1 VKASPGAGSDAS
13 RPQVWTAAHPR
24 ELTPDLSEQGSGD
37 PSAEGYPAYGSASLS
52 DLLYAVAA
60 FVLEHWRVYL
70 VAALLGVFVP
80 FVLLTLRGPSYTATA
95 QFTPQGSDQPD
106 LGGLQGLAG
115 QLGVSL
121 RSGSSAPP
129 ELYAALASS
138 SMILSPIAADTFT
151 VMRDGA
157 TRHGTLAQLLKFT
170 GESPVRQRE
179 LVLRYLRG
187 QMDASVNRRTS
198 AIGLRV
204 TTPWREVS
212 LRVASQILD
221 QLNEFN
227 LRQRQ
232 STARAE
238 REFAERRLD
247 EQRALLRQAEDAAR
261 DFATRNRSTGSPTLQ
276 LEMDR
281 LQRVVSQR
289 QQVLTALEQSY
300 ESARMREVRDT
311 PVITVLQAPEALSIP
326 DPRGRIKW
334 ALVGLIVALLGASL
348 LVKTREMIAS
358 SRTAPS
364 PEARRFRT
372 ALAAARRSVLGP
384 FAGRTES

>member
-1 VKASPGAGSDAS
+1 MAPSGSSPEAASQQMRPAHQARNETVAWSEEGTEAS
-13 RPQVWTAAHPR
+13 
-24 ELTPDLSEQGSGD
+24 SG
-37 PSAEGYPAYGSASLS
+37 EGEYVEASTSLS
-52 DLLYAVAA
+52 DLIYALAAFALEHWRLYLVAA
-60 FVLEHWRVYL
+60 FV
-70 VAALLGVFVP
+70 GVLVP
-80 FVLLTLRGPSYTATA
+80 FVVLTVKGPSYTATA
-95 QFTPQGSDQPD
+95 QFVPQGSDQPD

-151 VMRDGA
+151 IVRNGS
-157 TRHGTLAQLLKFT
+157 RVRGTLAELFKFK
-170 GESPVRQRE
+170 GESPTRQRE
-179 LVLRYLRG
+179 LVLKYLRG

-204 TTPWREVS
+204 TTPWRNVS
-212 LRVASQILD
+212 LRVASQILE

-238 REFAERRLD
+238 REFAEGRLN
-247 EQRALLRQAEDAAR
+247 EQSVLLRLAEDALR
-261 DFATRNRSTGSPTLQ
+261 DFATRNRSAGSPTLQ
-276 LEMDR
+276 LEMER

-311 PVITVLQAPEALSIP
+311 PVITILQAPEALSIP

-334 ALVGLIVALLGASL
+334 GIVGSILAMLCASVF
-348 LVKTREMIAS
+348 VKARQMIAS
-358 SRTAPS
+358 SRTAPT
-364 PEARRFRT
+364 PEARRFRA
-372 ALAAARRSVLGP
+372 ALAAARRSALGP
-384 FAGRTES
+384 FARRTGA